1 MGEVLVIEDEMVLA
15 RSIVSY
21 LERRGFSADYAVD
34 AASAKVQ
41 CEREAP
47 RLVILDYKLNEDD
60 GLVLLDW
67 FKANCPEAQ
76 VIMMTGHGD
85 VDIAVR
91 AMKAGARDFL
101 VKPAPLSAVASIAQ
115 GLMLDERMGGLDCF
129 GADRIIGRSSAAN
142 ALRRAVTRLG
152 RGSGPGPR
160 PGVLVVGPPG
170 SGKFLIA
177 QALHETA
184 TGSSERMTVLDCA
197 LESDE
202 IHRCLADITGPCTL
216 VLRGVSHLGMD
227 AQSMLLRLLNRLD
240 PQPSLIATTETYLTP
255 STGAGGIL
263 PQLLYSIQV
272 GWIDVPSLSD
282 RAADVLLIAEHVAN
296 RVARAAGQPR
306 PKFTPAA
313 RVKLLEH
320 EWTGNVAE
328 LVNCIERAMLEQT
341 DGVIEGSHIRLI
353 DQSADDRLS
362 VPTLKELELS
372 AIRQALHCSKGNV
385 SQAANML
392 GISRD
397 TLRYR
402 MRKFDLEAH

>member
-1 MGEVLVIEDEMVLA
+1 MGEVLIVEDEIVLA

-60 GLVLLDW
+60 GLALLDW
-67 FKANCPEAQ
+67 FKTNCPEAQ

-101 VKPAPLSAVASIAQ
+101 VKPAPLSAVASIAR

-142 ALRRAVTRLG
+142 ALRRSVTRLA
-152 RGSGPGPR
+152 RGSGSGPR
-160 PGVLVVGPPG
+160 PGVLVVGPAG

-184 TGSSERMTVLDCA
+184 TGSSEGMKVLDCA

-202 IHRCLADITGPCTL
+202 MHRRLAEMSGPSTL
-216 VLRGVSHLGMD
+216 VLRGVSHLSMD

-240 PQPSLIATTETYLTP
+240 PHPSLIATTQTYLTP
-255 STGAGGIL
+255 NTAPGGIL

-282 RAADVLLIAEHVAN
+282 RAADVLIIAEHVAN
-296 RVARAAGQPR
+296 RVARVTGQSR

-341 DGVIEGSHIRLI
+341 NAVIESSHIRLI
-353 DQSADDRLS
+353 NQPDGDRFS
-362 VPTLKELELS
+362 VPTLKELELG
-372 AIRQALHCSKGNV
+372 AIRQALQCSNGNV
-385 SQAANML
+385 SQAASML

-402 MRKFDLEAH
+402 MRKFDLESH